1 MPARLDDLVMAMS
14 TELLG
19 VRPEGLAEALHHQ
32 LGALAGALDADR
44 GYLLKIDVADRSGGE
59 MFQEWWAPGVAQVNT
74 PIADLP
80 REAQR
85 FWFRCLRAGEAVAAQ
100 EVEELGVRCPEA
112 AEALAADGV
121 RSILFVPLMA
131 GDQAVGF
138 LGFDWRRS
146 TTVFVAELIS
156 RVRTI
161 GELIVSAVERCHA
174 DLDLAATSQRLA
186 ERNAELERSNR
197 ELQQFAMI
205 VSHDLK
211 QPLVVVQGFLDILR
225 TKASGGPDP
234 DPETVRYVEAAQGAA
249 SRMGDLI
256 TDVLDLARSGTPVRA
271 PEPVDLQETT
281 AAVLDDLRAA
291 IDASDALVEV
301 DALPT
306 VEGSPTQ
313 LRQLLQNLIGNAL
326 KFTVPDRKPSVRVSS
341 TRRGRSVDLVVE
353 DNGVGVP
360 ADLRSTAFDLFVR
373 GDHPDLGGSGIGLAV
388 CARVVAN
395 HHGRIRL
402 EETDGG
408 GCTVIATLPVEQPD
422 PPASESDDAPAGP
435 LRLGG

>member
-1 MPARLDDLVMAMS
+1 MAMS

-19 VRPEGLAEALHHQ
+19 VRPERLAEALHHQ

-44 GYLLKIDVADRSGGE
+44 GYLLKTDVADRSGGQ

-80 REAQR
+80 KEAQR
-85 FWFRCLRAGEAVAAQ
+85 FWFRRMRAGEAVASQ
-100 EVEELGVRCPEA
+100 EIEDLGGECPEA

-138 LGFDWRRS
+138 LGFEWRRS
-146 TTVFVAELIS
+146 TTVLVPELTS

-174 DLDLAATSQRLA
+174 DIDRAAASQRLA

-197 ELQQFAMI
+197 ELQQFAMV
-205 VSHDLK
+205 VSHDLN
-211 QPLVVVQGFLDILR
+211 QPLVVVQGFLDLLHSRASDR
-225 TKASGGPDP
+225 THL
-234 DPETVRYVEAAQGAA
+234 DPEAVGYVEAAQRAA
-249 SRMGDLI
+249 SRMGDLMA
-256 TDVLDLARSGTPVRA
+256 DVLDLARSGAPVRA
-271 PEPVDLQETT
+271 PEAVDLNETV

-291 IDASDALVEV
+291 IEASGALVEV

-313 LRQLLQNLIGNAL
+313 IRQLLQNLIGNAL
-326 KFTVPDRKPSVRVSS
+326 KFTVPDRKPTVRVSS
-341 TRRGRSVDLVVE
+341 TPRARTVDLIVQ

-360 ADLRSTAFDLFVR
+360 SDLRRTVFDLFVR

-395 HHGRIRL
+395 HHGSIRL

-408 GCTVIATLPVEQPD
+408 GCTVIATLPLEQPGR
-422 PPASESDDAPAGP
+422 AAP
-435 LRLGG
+435 

>member
-19 VRPEGLAEALHHQ
+19 VRAEGLEEALHHQ

-44 GYLLKIDVADRSGGE
+44 GYLLKTDVAGRSGGQV
-59 MFQEWWAPGVAQVNT
+59 FQEWWAPGVAQVNT

-80 REAQR
+80 QEAQR
-85 FWFRCLRAGEAVAAQ
+85 FWFRRLRAGEVVANQ
-100 EVEELGVRCPEA
+100 EVEDLGDRCPEA

-131 GDQAVGF
+131 GDQPVGF
-138 LGFDWRRS
+138 LGFEWRRS
-146 TTVFVAELIS
+146 TTTLVPELTS

-174 DLDLAATSQRLA
+174 DIDLAAASQRLA

-205 VSHDLK
+205 VSHDLN
-211 QPLVVVQGFLDILR
+211 QPLAVVQGFLDILR
-225 TKASGGPDP
+225 TRASDGAHA
-234 DPETVRYVEAAQGAA
+234 DPEAVDYVDAARRAA

-256 TDVLDLARSGTPVRA
+256 TDVLDLARSGAPVRV
-271 PEPVDLQETT
+271 PEAVDLNETA

-291 IDASDALVEV
+291 IEASGARVEV

-326 KFTVPDRKPSVRVSS
+326 KFRLPDQKPTVRVSS
-341 TRRGRSVDLVVE
+341 TRRATSADLVVQ
-353 DNGVGVP
+353 DDGVGVP
-360 ADLRSTAFDLFVR
+360 ADLRTSVFDLFAR

-395 HHGRIRL
+395 HHGSIRL

-408 GCTVIATLPVEQPD
+408 GCTVIVTLPLVQPS
-422 PPASESDDAPAGP
+422 PPDDLATAEPEGTP
-435 LRLGG
+435 LP

>member
-1 MPARLDDLVMAMS
+1 VPARLDDLVMAMS

-19 VRPEGLAEALHHQ
+19 VRPEQLAEALHQQ
-32 LGALAGALDADR
+32 LGALARALDADR

-74 PIADLP
+74 PVTDLP
-80 REAQR
+80 QEAQR
-85 FWFRCLRAGEAVAAQ
+85 FWFRRLRAGEAVASQ
-100 EVEELGVRCPEA
+100 EVEDLGDECPEA
-112 AEALAADGV
+112 ANALAADGV

-131 GDQAVGF
+131 GDRAVGF
-138 LGFDWRRS
+138 LGFEWRRS
-146 TTVFVAELIS
+146 TTVLVPELTS

-174 DLDLAATSQRLA
+174 DIDRAASSQRLA

-197 ELQQFAMI
+197 ELQQFAMV
-205 VSHDLK
+205 VSHDLN
-211 QPLVVVQGFLDILR
+211 QPLIVVQGFLDVLHSR
-225 TKASGGPDP
+225 ASGGPHP
-234 DPETVRYVEAAQGAA
+234 DPEAVGYVEAAQRAA
-249 SRMGDLI
+249 ARMSDLM

-271 PEPVDLQETT
+271 PEAVDLHETV

-291 IDASDALVEV
+291 IETSGALVEAE
-301 DALPT
+301 ALPT

-326 KFTVPDRKPSVRVSS
+326 KFKLPDRKPIVRVSS
-341 TRRGRSVDLVVE
+341 TTGDRSVDLVVE

-360 ADLRSTAFDLFVR
+360 ADLRTAVFDLFVR

-395 HHGRIRL
+395 HHGSIRL
-402 EETDGG
+402 EATEGG
-408 GCTVIATLPVEQPD
+408 GCTVIVTLPLEQPGSSTSG
-422 PPASESDDAPAGP
+422 PTPAVAGRP
-435 LRLGG
+435 LP